1 MEYWR
6 GYMNWPLD
14 PAWACETC
22 GDCTLVWGLP
32 HGVCRCTT
40 CHTQYAM
47 RTDGERVKTPIS
59 RLKPEYK
66 QPAAW
71 GWARWESPI
80 SEWTDEMWDEAFA
93 ATKVEFVD
101 VEPESAT

>member
-1 MEYWR
+1 MEHWR

-14 PAWACETC
+14 PTWACETC
-22 GDCTLVWGLP
+22 GDCVLIWGLP
-32 HGVCRCTT
+32 HGVCRCHT

-47 RTDGERVKTPIS
+47 RANGERVKTPVC

-71 GWARWESPI
+71 GWAKWQEPI

-93 ATKVEFVD
+93 ATKVELAGAE
-101 VEPESAT
+101 VEG